1 MEIRMLIADD
11 EPKIR
16 QGIASCRDWTGAGI
30 QLAGMARNGR
40 DLVEQCRLLKPDL
53 CLVDICMPQMDG
65 LDAMDAIREFLPE
78 IRFIIISG
86 YEEFEYARRAVAG
99 KAEAYILKPID
110 EEQLWQAVIQAAEAI
125 RAGKRNEELLRFAQ
139 KRLEEVRPLLFERFI
154 LEWLQ
159 DGFARE
165 ELQEELSFWQLGQA
179 GEYTLLVAEHSA
191 TAPLQ
196 GGEAAFRERLFALY
210 RGLEEQLGCPGTLW
224 ATLRPRVSLGV
235 FRGVLT
241 EHGGQGLSGPEA
253 LLAGRLSLS
262 LKLCT
267 RIITDPEQEF
277 VAACDEML
285 RLLDRQRQT
294 SPVIEAVL
302 GLIADEYMNKEL
314 SLGRVAERMNI
325 SAGYL
330 SRLFREE
337 AGIGFSEYLIRTR
350 VREAIRQMA
359 VSDARIGEIADRVG
373 YRSLHY
379 FSNAFKKITGMSPG
393 EYRCDQEGVAP

>member
-110 EEQLWQAVIQAAEAI
+110 EDQLWQAVIQAAEAI

-179 GEYTLLVAEHSA
+179 GNTPCWWRSIL
-191 TAPLQ
+191 PL
-196 GGEAAFRERLFALY
+196 
-210 RGLEEQLGCPGTLW
+210 P
-224 ATLRPRVSLGV
+224 
-235 FRGVLT
+235 
-241 EHGGQGLSGPEA
+241 
-253 LLAGRLSLS
+253 
-262 LKLCT
+262 
-267 RIITDPEQEF
+267 
-277 VAACDEML
+277 
-285 RLLDRQRQT
+285 
-294 SPVIEAVL
+294 
-302 GLIADEYMNKEL
+302 
-314 SLGRVAERMNI
+314 
-325 SAGYL
+325 L
-330 SRLFREE
+330 SRVERQL
-337 AGIGFSEYLIRTR
+337 SESGSSPSTGGWR
-350 VREAIRQMA
+350 
-359 VSDARIGEIADRVG
+359 SSWDAREPFG
-373 YRSLHY
+373 
-379 FSNAFKKITGMSPG
+379 P
-393 EYRCDQEGVAP
+393 P